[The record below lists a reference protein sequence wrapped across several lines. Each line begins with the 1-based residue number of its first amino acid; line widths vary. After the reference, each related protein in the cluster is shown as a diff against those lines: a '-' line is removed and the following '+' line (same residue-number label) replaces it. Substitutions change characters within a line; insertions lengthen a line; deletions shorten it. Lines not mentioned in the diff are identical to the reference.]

1 MLKCSKPA
9 LRSSVVAVFT
19 CWLLWLRWRYCNAKP
34 ERLEDGST
42 LWHGTIID
50 ITERKQREQ
59 EILTL
64 NQRLEILIDSIQQ
77 LSAADSLLMVQ
88 EIVAGSARKL
98 IGSDG
103 ATIVFRENDHCYYVN
118 EDAIMPLWKGKRFP
132 IHACIS
138 GWVMENRSPVVI
150 EDVFSDERIPKD
162 VYSPTFVKSLAMV
175 PINVKNPVGAIG
187 NYWKDPY
194 TATETELQ
202 LLQTLSD
209 AAARA
214 IENIQLY
221 ADLEERVKLRT
232 SQLQSVNRELETFTY
247 SVSHDLKAPLRGID
261 GYSKLLLDEYG
272 ESLDNEAIHFI
283 NTIRGSTKRMNQLIE
298 DLLSYSRLERSQFK
312 YERIALKPFIER
324 LLGHYREELEE
335 DHFRVELTVPEV
347 EILADATGLSIALR
361 NLIENSIK
369 FTRERPDPAIEIGFK
384 EEGGSWI
391 IDVKDN
397 GVGFEMKY
405 HDRIFEIFQRLHL
418 AEAFPGTGIGLA
430 MVSKAFFIEIPKKKP
445 DKLLIG

>member
-1 MLKCSKPA
+1 
-9 LRSSVVAVFT
+9 
-19 CWLLWLRWRYCNAKP
+19 
-34 ERLEDGST
+34 
-42 LWHGTIID
+42 
-50 ITERKQREQ
+50 
-59 EILTL
+59 
-64 NQRLEILIDSIQQ
+64 
-77 LSAADSLLMVQ
+77 
-88 EIVAGSARKL
+88 
-98 IGSDG
+98 
-103 ATIVFRENDHCYYVN
+103 
-118 EDAIMPLWKGKRFP
+118 
-132 IHACIS
+132 
-138 GWVMENRSPVVI
+138 
-150 EDVFSDERIPKD
+150 
-162 VYSPTFVKSLAMV
+162 MV
-175 PINVKNPVGAIG
+175 PINVKNPIGAIG

-430 MVSKAFFIEIPKKKP
+430 MVSKALKRMGGKVWANSTAGEGARFFIEIPKKKP